1 MEGRQLGISSAR
13 KGSCCPLTSTG
24 AHKCIQQIKQEN
36 AKFTKRG
43 EYDALRSAWASDEFQ
58 TNLSYLV
65 KRCLFKTKQ
74 NTMQT
79 MLLQYSVV

>member
-43 EYDALRSAWASDEFQ
+43 EYGALRSAWASDEFQ
-58 TNLSYLV
+58 TSLSYLV
-65 KRCLFKTKQ
+65 RCYLFKTKQ
-74 NTMQT
+74 NTVRT
-79 MLLQYSVV
+79 MLLEYSVV